1 MLKTLFMAAMLA
13 TGTQVFAT
21 EPEVTT
27 IIFVNAAEMES
38 SPSTDP
44 GLSPSGT
51 EQANQLVSS
60 LEGTSINAIYT
71 TFINRAI
78 QTVTPLAKARQQ
90 QLDYFRLNGDP
101 ELTTSI
107 VKDMIKKNSG
117 KTIVICSDPE
127 NIAAM
132 IRQVGVKGKD
142 VKTLY
147 DKGSGQVLVVK
158 RSSNNTAVAQKLNM
172 NIQKKV

>member
-1 MLKTLFMAAMLA
+1 MLKTLFMATLLA

-38 SPSTDP
+38 SPSSDP
-44 GLSPSGT
+44 GLSPSGE
-51 EQANQLVSS
+51 EQASQLATS
-60 LEGTSINAIYT
+60 LAGTDINAIYT
-71 TFINRAI
+71 TFINRAV
-78 QTVTPLAKARQQ
+78 QTVTPLAKSRQQ

-101 ELTTSI
+101 ELTSSI
-107 VKDMIKKNSG
+107 MKDMIRKNSG

-127 NIAAM
+127 NITAM
-132 IRQVGVKGKD
+132 IRQAGVKGKD

-147 DKGSGQVLVVK
+147 DKGCGQVLVVK
-158 RSSNNTAVAQKLNM
+158 RSGNNTAVAQKLNM